1 MERFMTKFTLLFL
14 VLLLSLSA
22 APTPPSFEE
31 LVKKSDFI
39 AKTKLMNLKEKQINK
54 NLISINTT
62 AEIVKQYKAKTPMP
76 DKIDLAFTVLPEVYG
91 KWLKVPPKEGEY
103 VIFYINKEIKD
114 SRGNSRS
121 IITLYEPHV
130 FAFREWTE
138 ELEKRLSDANK

>member
-1 MERFMTKFTLLFL
+1 MNRFTLLFL
-14 VLLLSLSA
+14 GFVLTLSA

-31 LVKKSDFI
+31 VVKKSDFI
-39 AKTKLMNLKEKQINK
+39 AKTKLVNLKEKQINK
-54 NLISINTT
+54 NLIAINTT
-62 AEIVKQYKAKTPMP
+62 AEIGKQYKAKTPMP

-91 KWLKVPPKEGEY
+91 KWLKAPPKEGEY

-114 SRGNSRS
+114 GKGNANT

-138 ELEKRLSDANK
+138 DLEKRLLEATK

>member
-1 MERFMTKFTLLFL
+1 MTRFILLFL
-14 VLLLSLSA
+14 SFLITLTA
-22 APTPPSFEE
+22 APTPPTFEE

-39 AKTKLMNLKEKQINK
+39 AKTKLVNLKEKQINK
-54 NLISINTT
+54 NLIAINTT
-62 AEIVKQYKAKTPMP
+62 AEITKQYKAKTTMP

-114 SRGNSRS
+114 GKGNSSS

-138 ELEKRLSDANK
+138 ELEKRLIEANK

>member
-1 MERFMTKFTLLFL
+1 MTRFTLLFL
-14 VLLLSLSA
+14 SFLVTLSA

-39 AKTKLMNLKEKQINK
+39 AKTKLVNLKEKQVNK
-54 NLISINTT
+54 NLIAINTT
-62 AEIVKQYKAKTPMP
+62 AEIIKQYKPTVKMP

-114 SRGNSRS
+114 NKGNVSKV
-121 IITLYEPHV
+121 ITLYEPHV

-138 ELEKRLSDANK
+138 ELEKRLLEANK